1 MACNCVTSRRVLDS
15 GEETA
20 TIEKATYME
29 VGARVVDSD
38 NLARIVD
45 AVSDGA
51 MYEAAA
57 NS

>member
-1 MACNCVTSRRVLDS
+1 
-15 GEETA
+15 
-20 TIEKATYME
+20 ME

-57 NS
+57 NR